1 MKSPAEVRYHGR
13 LAVKYPETL
22 PAEVA
27 VASVPRPHLPLLAV
41 LFAASGCAALI
52 YEIVWLQLLQLAIGS
67 SAVSLGVLLGTYMG
81 GMCLGSLLFARIVRP
96 GRHPLRVYAALE
108 LGIGVFGLLVL
119 WAIPL
124 VDRLYAAVAVHGL
137 PGILLRAVAA
147 AVCLIPPTLLMGASL
162 PAVARWVEADA
173 AGVAWMGR
181 LYAANIAGAIVGC
194 LAAGFYLLQVYDMP
208 AATYCAVAI
217 NLAGAA
223 AAWGLARRGGMA
235 AHSAAPLAP
244 QTTGLGAWSVYLTI
258 ALSGMCA
265 LGAEVVW
272 TRLLSLMLGATTYT
286 FSIILAVFLL
296 GMGLG
301 SAAGARV
308 RQFDARAA
316 LGWSQL
322 LAAAA
327 VAWAAFTLADSL
339 PYWPIDPLLST
350 NAWFNFQIDLMRC
363 LWVVFPASW
372 LWGAS
377 FTLALKAAAGT
388 EDDPG
393 RLAGAIYA
401 ANTAGA
407 IAGALGFSLILIPR
421 LGTRGAQQVLIG
433 LSALAGIVVLAPV
446 GRVAANWSARA
457 VAFRIAQ
464 VAVAAFAAVLLAQN
478 AAEIPWVALAYGRR
492 MITTTAPGKLLYRGE
507 GMNSSVVVSQLDG
520 GQVYFHVSGKVEAST
535 EPFDMR
541 LQRMLGH
548 QPALVHPGPRSVQ
561 IVGFGAGVTAG
572 TFVVHPEMQRIVIC
586 EIEPLIPPASTRY
599 FAKENHN
606 VLRDPRTQVVYDDA
620 RHFILTTPEKFDI
633 ITSDPIHP
641 WVKGTATLYSKEYF
655 EIVKRHL
662 NPGGVVTQWVPLYES
677 SPETV
682 QSELATFFDVFP
694 NGTVWANN
702 NNGQGYDV
710 VLLGQ
715 AGETHIDVDRLDQRL
730 NRPDHAPVL
739 QSLQEAGLQSA
750 IDLLGNYYG
759 SAKDL
764 RPWLNGA
771 AINQDMSLRL
781 QYLAGMGVNF
791 NNAPLIGS
799 DIRRYRRFPLDLFT
813 GSLGNLSQ
821 LRVAIDER

>member
-1 MKSPAEVRYHGR
+1 VPSSDPH
-13 LAVKYPETL
+13 
-22 PAEVA
+22 
-27 VASVPRPHLPLLAV
+27 SPRPYLPVLAV

-81 GMCLGSLLFARIVRP
+81 GMCLGSLLFARVIRP
-96 GRHPLRVYAALE
+96 NRHPLRVYAALE
-108 LGIGVFGLLVL
+108 LGIGIFGLGVL

-124 VDRLYAAVAVHGL
+124 VDRLYAALAVHGL
-137 PGILLRAVAA
+137 PGVFLRAVVA
-147 AVCLIPPTLLMGASL
+147 AVCLIPPTLFMGASL
-162 PAVARWVEADA
+162 PAVARWVESDA
-173 AGVAWMGR
+173 AGVTWMGR

-194 LAAGFYLLQVYDMP
+194 LAAGFYLLRVYDMP
-208 AATYCAVAI
+208 RATYVAVAI
-217 NLAGAA
+217 NLAVAA
-223 AAWGLARRGGMA
+223 AAYVLARRE
-235 AHSAAPLAP
+235 APTTLA
-244 QTTGLGAWSVYLTI
+244 TGHWPPATSSWSVYLTI

-301 SAAGARV
+301 SAAGSRL

-316 LGWSQL
+316 LGWSQI

-350 NAWFNFQIDLMRC
+350 NPWFNFQIDLMRC
-363 LWVVFPASW
+363 LWTVFPASW

-377 FTLALKAAAGT
+377 FSLALKAALKAAARPD
-388 EDDPG
+388 EDPG
-393 RLAGAIYA
+393 RLAGSIYA
-401 ANTAGA
+401 ANTVGA
-407 IAGALGFSLILIPR
+407 IAGALGFSLIFIPW
-421 LGTRGAQQVLIG
+421 LGTRGSQQLLIG
-433 LSALAGIVVLAPV
+433 LSALAGIIMLAPL
-446 GRVAANWSARA
+446 GKVAADWPARK
-457 VAFRIAQ
+457 VTVRIAQ
-464 VAVAAFAAVLLAQN
+464 IAVAAFVAAVLAQT
-478 AAEIPWVALAYGRR
+478 AADIPWVALAYGRR

-548 QPALVHPGPRSVQ
+548 LPALVHPGPRSVL

-572 TFVVHPEMQRIVIC
+572 TFVVHPEMERIVIC
-586 EIEPLIPPASTRY
+586 EIEPLIPPASTRF
-599 FAKENHN
+599 FANENHN
-606 VLRDPRTQVVYDDA
+606 VLHDPRTQIHYDDA
-620 RHFILTTPEKFDI
+620 RHYILTTPEKFDI

-655 EIVKRHL
+655 ELVKRHL

-677 SPETV
+677 DPQTV
-682 QSELATFFDVFP
+682 QSELATFFAVFP

-715 AGETHIDVDRLDQRL
+715 AGETHIDVDQLDARL

-739 QSLQEAGLQSA
+739 QSLQEAGLSGA
-750 IDLLGNYYG
+750 VDLLANYYG

-764 RPWLNGA
+764 RPWLNNASINA
-771 AINQDMSLRL
+771 AINEDMSLRL

-791 NNAPLIGS
+791 NNAPLIGG
-799 DIRRYRRFPLDLFT
+799 DIRRFRRFPHELFT
-813 GSLGNLSQ
+813 GSLEHLSQ
-821 LRVAIDER
+821 LRVAIDQR

>member
-1 MKSPAEVRYHGR
+1 MNHSETPAPALRRYF
-13 LAVKYPETL
+13 
-22 PAEVA
+22 
-27 VASVPRPHLPLLAV
+27 PLLAA

-81 GMCLGSLLFARIVRP
+81 GMCLGSILFARVVRP

-108 LGIGVFGLLVL
+108 LGIGIFGLLVL

-124 VDRLYAAVAVHGL
+124 VDRLYAALAVHIL
-137 PGILLRAVAA
+137 PGGFSGILLRAVAA

-173 AGVAWMGR
+173 EGVASMGR
-181 LYAANIAGAIVGC
+181 LYGANIAGAIAGC
-194 LAAGFYLLQVYDMP
+194 LAAGFYLLRVFDMRT
-208 AATYCAVAI
+208 ATYTAVAV
-217 NLAGAA
+217 NFAVAV
-223 AAWGLARRGGMA
+223 AAWALARRAGLA
-235 AHSAAPLAP
+235 AHGAAPPVP
-244 QTTGLGAWSVYLTI
+244 QTAGFGAWSVYLTI
-258 ALSGMCA
+258 GLSGMCA

-286 FSIILAVFLL
+286 FSIILAVLLL

-301 SAAGARV
+301 SAAGARLK
-308 RQFDARAA
+308 QFDARAA
-316 LGWSQL
+316 LGWSQM

-339 PYWPIDPLLST
+339 PYWPVDPLLST
-350 NAWFNFQIDLMRC
+350 NPWFNFQIDLMRC

-377 FTLALKAAAGT
+377 FTLALKAAARP
-388 EDDPG
+388 EQDPS
-393 RLAGAIYA
+393 RLAGGIYA
-401 ANTAGA
+401 ANTVGA
-407 IAGALGFSLILIPR
+407 IAGALGFSLIFIPW

-433 LSALAGIVVLAPV
+433 LSALAGIVMLAPL
-446 GRVAANWSARA
+446 GKTAAGWPARK
-457 VAFRIAQ
+457 VAFRIAEI
-464 VAVAAFAAVLLAQN
+464 AVAAFAAVLLAQT

-492 MITTTAPGKLLYRGE
+492 TITTTAPGKLLYRGE
-507 GMNSSVVVSQLDG
+507 GMNSSVVVSQLDS

-548 QPALVHPGPRSVQ
+548 LPALVHPGPRSVL

-572 TFVVHPEMQRIVIC
+572 AFVVHPEMQHIVIC

-606 VLRDPRTQVVYDDA
+606 VLHDPRTHIIYDDA

-655 EIVKRHL
+655 EIVKSHL

-677 SPETV
+677 DPETV

-715 AGETHIDVDRLDQRL
+715 AGETHIDVDQLDARL
-730 NRPDHAPVL
+730 NRPDHARVL
-739 QSLQEAGLQSA
+739 QSLQEAGLQNA
-750 IDLLGNYYG
+750 IDLLANYYG

-799 DIRRYRRFPLDLFT
+799 DIRHFRRFPHDLFT
-813 GSLGNLSQ
+813 GSQERLSQ
-821 LRVAIDER
+821 LRVAIEQR

>member
-1 MKSPAEVRYHGR
+1 MPH
-13 LAVKYPETL
+13 PETQA
-22 PAEVA
+22 P
-27 VASVPRPHLPLLAV
+27 PCRHLPLLAV
-41 LFAASGCAALI
+41 LFAASGCAALV

-81 GMCLGSLLFARIVRP
+81 GMCLGSLLFARLIRR
-96 GRHPLRVYAALE
+96 GRSPLRIYAALE
-108 LGIGVFGLLVL
+108 LGIGVFGVLVL

-124 VDRLYAAVAVHGL
+124 LDGAYAALAVHGFQ
-137 PGILLRAVAA
+137 GVFLRAVVAA
-147 AVCLIPPTLLMGASL
+147 ICLIPPTLLMGASL
-162 PAVARWVEADA
+162 PAVARWVGTDA
-173 AGVAWMGR
+173 EGVAWMGR
-181 LYAANIAGAIVGC
+181 LYAANIAGAIAGC
-194 LAAGFYLLQVYDMP
+194 LAAGFYLLRVYDMP
-208 AATYCAVAI
+208 TATYTAVAI
-217 NLAGAA
+217 NVVVALVAYRLAATARAA
-223 AAWGLARRGGMA
+223 DLRTETPALAKV
-235 AHSAAPLAP
+235 AAPRL
-244 QTTGLGAWSVYLTI
+244 VYFTI

-272 TRLLSLMLGATTYT
+272 TRLLSLMLGTTTYT

-301 SAAGARV
+301 SAAGSRLRSSDV
-308 RQFDARAA
+308 RIA
-316 LGWSQL
+316 LGWSQI
-322 LAAAA
+322 LAAGG

-363 LWVVFPASW
+363 LWTVFPAAW
-372 LWGAS
+372 AWGAS
-377 FTLALKAAAGT
+377 FTLALKAAAVSGAGPG
-388 EDDPG
+388 EDPG
-393 RLAGAIYA
+393 WLAGSIYA
-401 ANTAGA
+401 ANTVGA
-407 IAGALGFSLILIPR
+407 IAGALGFSLIFIPW
-421 LGTRGAQQVLIG
+421 LGTRGSQQVLIG
-433 LSALAGIVVLAPV
+433 LSALAGIVILAPI
-446 GRVAANWSARA
+446 GKAAAGWPARRLA
-457 VAFRIAQ
+457 IRIAQ
-464 VAVAAFAAVLLAQN
+464 VAVAAFVAAVLAQTV
-478 AAEIPWVALAYGRR
+478 AEIPWVALAYGRR
-492 MITTTAPGKLLYRGE
+492 TITTTAPGKLLYHGE

-548 QPALVHPGPRSVQ
+548 LPALVHPGPRSVL

-572 TFVVHPEMQRIVIC
+572 SFVVHPEMRRIVIC
-586 EIEPLIPPASTRY
+586 EIEPLIPPVSTRY
-599 FAKENHN
+599 FAHENHN
-606 VLRDPRTQVVYDDA
+606 VLYDPRTQIYYDDA

-655 EIVKRHL
+655 EAVKQHL

-677 SPETV
+677 DPETV

-702 NNGQGYDV
+702 NSGQGYDV

-715 AGETHIDVDRLDQRL
+715 AEGTRIDVDQLDARL
-730 NRPDHAPVL
+730 NRPDHGPVL
-739 QSLQEAGLQSA
+739 QSLQEAGLQNT
-750 IDLLGNYYG
+750 IDLLANYYG
-759 SAKDL
+759 SAQDL
-764 RPWLNGA
+764 RPWLKDA

-799 DIRRYRRFPLDLFT
+799 DIRRFRRFPVDLFR
-813 GSLGNLSQ
+813 GSLSHLSQ
-821 LRVAIDER
+821 LRTAIEER